1 MLIEW
6 IKTCYSNQEIKK
18 KEVNL
23 QSPKNYNIIINKD
36 QNNNN
41 TQVQTKSNNIKEKN
55 TTSNSPNIKNLGV
68 QKEELERFSSLSEM
82 DLSPVSKKNSGN
94 GKNTIPP
101 KVKSFNKN
109 LQKKRHAHFPKLRSQ
124 KLESDFD
131 KDKKIKKIRNHL
143 MEDLF

>member
-55 TTSNSPNIKNLGV
+55 TTSNSPNIKNL
-68 QKEELERFSSLSEM
+68 E
-82 DLSPVSKKNSGN
+82 N
-94 GKNTIPP
+94 
-101 KVKSFNKN
+101 
-109 LQKKRHAHFPKLRSQ
+109 QKK
-124 KLESDFD
+124 
-131 KDKKIKKIRNHL
+131 
-143 MEDLF
+143 

>member
-1 MLIEW
+1 MDKNLLF
-6 IKTCYSNQEIKK
+6 KSRNKK

-82 DLSPVSKKNSGN
+82 DLSPVSNNNSGN
-94 GKNTIPP
+94 GNNTIP
-101 KVKSFNKN
+101 F
-109 LQKKRHAHFPKLRSQ
+109 
-124 KLESDFD
+124 
-131 KDKKIKKIRNHL
+131 IK
-143 MEDLF
+143 ELFIFLIQLLC

>member
-82 DLSPVSKKNSGN
+82 DLSPVSNNNSGN
-94 GKNTIPP
+94 NGNNTIPP

-109 LQKKRHAHFPKLRSQ
+109 
-124 KLESDFD
+124 
-131 KDKKIKKIRNHL
+131 
-143 MEDLF
+143 

>member
-1 MLIEW
+1 MTNINGKDYNEINVNDNINMDKSKTGMAKIE
-6 IKTCYSNQEIKK
+6 
-18 KEVNL
+18 
-23 QSPKNYNIIINKD
+23 
-36 QNNNN
+36 
-41 TQVQTKSNNIKEKN
+41 
-55 TTSNSPNIKNLGV
+55 
-68 QKEELERFSSLSEM
+68 FSSLSEM
-82 DLSPVSKKNSGN
+82 DLSPVSNNNSGN
-94 GKNTIPP
+94 GNNTIPP